1 MLLSLVP
8 SLKIRQR
15 GKEWWMEAPEKNKKI
30 LDDVIRFLIQYGI
43 MLQYLQNEFKK

>member
-15 GKEWWMEAPEKNKKI
+15 GEEWWMAPQKDKEI
-30 LDDVIRFLIQYGI
+30 LDDVIRFN
-43 MLQYLQNEFKK
+43 MASCYLQNEFKK

>member
-15 GKEWWMEAPEKNKKI
+15 GKEWWMTPQKNKEI

-43 MLQYLQNEFKK
+43 MLFTK

>member
-15 GKEWWMEAPEKNKKI
+15 GKEWWMEAPQKNKEI
-30 LDDVIRFLIQYGI
+30 LDDVSSVIQYGI